1 MNWFRR
7 MMYGRYGN
15 DQFGNFLFVVYLLL
29 FVLQRIFIRTVA
41 APVFALVS
49 MLVIVLY
56 FFRCFSRNIVNRQRE
71 NQKFL
76 KFWNPVKN
84 YFKFCR
90 LRMKERSG
98 TKKLYRCPKCHQT
111 IRVPKGR
118 GKSRFRVRNAGLNLL
133 RKRNELETSHVSEL
147 LPFIGETGCLVM

>member
-15 DQFGNFLFVVYLLL
+15 DQFGNFLFVLYLLL

-41 APVFALVS
+41 APIFALVS

-76 KFWNPVKN
+76 KFWNPVKTTLS
-84 YFKFCR
+84 FADF
-90 LRMKERSG
+90 
-98 TKKLYRCPKCHQT
+98 
-111 IRVPKGR
+111 V
-118 GKSRFRVRNAGLNLL
+118 
-133 RKRNELETSHVSEL
+133 
-147 LPFIGETGCLVM
+147 

>member
-15 DQFGNFLFVVYLLL
+15 DQFGNFLFVLYLLL

-41 APVFALVS
+41 APIFALVS

-98 TKKLYRCPKCHQT
+98 TKSYIDARTPSDHSCCQGTWKM
-111 IRVPKGR
+111 
-118 GKSRFRVRNAGLNLL
+118 RFRVRNVDLNLL
-133 RKRNELETSHVSEL
+133 RKRDELETSYVSEL

>member
-98 TKKLYRCPKCHQT
+98 TKKLYRPFVCQ
-111 IRVPKGR
+111 R
-118 GKSRFRVRNAGLNLL
+118 GVEKSRFRVRNAGLNLL

>member
-15 DQFGNFLFVVYLLL
+15 DQFGNFLFVLYLLL

-41 APVFALVS
+41 APIFALVS

-90 LRMKERSG
+90 LR
-98 TKKLYRCPKCHQT
+98 
-111 IRVPKGR
+111 
-118 GKSRFRVRNAGLNLL
+118 
-133 RKRNELETSHVSEL
+133 RNEKVISMPEVPSNHSCAKGAWKNRDFVSEM
-147 LPFIGETGCLVM
+147 PV

>member
-15 DQFGNFLFVVYLLL
+15 DQFGNFLFVLYLLL

-41 APVFALVS
+41 APIFALVS

-56 FFRCFSRNIVNRQRE
+56 FFRYFSRNIVNRQRE

-98 TKKLYRCPKCHQT
+98 TKTRPFVCQRDVEKL
-111 IRVPKGR
+111 
-118 GKSRFRVRNAGLNLL
+118 RFRVRNVDLNLL
-133 RKRNELETSHVSEL
+133 RKRDELETSYVSEL

>member
-15 DQFGNFLFVVYLLL
+15 DQFGNFLFVLYLLL

-41 APVFALVS
+41 APIFALVS

-98 TKKLYRCPKCHQT
+98 TKKVISMPE
-111 IRVPKGR
+111 VPPDHSCAKGTW
-118 GKSRFRVRNAGLNLL
+118 KNCDF
-133 RKRNELETSHVSEL
+133 VSEMS
-147 LPFIGETGCLVM
+147 I